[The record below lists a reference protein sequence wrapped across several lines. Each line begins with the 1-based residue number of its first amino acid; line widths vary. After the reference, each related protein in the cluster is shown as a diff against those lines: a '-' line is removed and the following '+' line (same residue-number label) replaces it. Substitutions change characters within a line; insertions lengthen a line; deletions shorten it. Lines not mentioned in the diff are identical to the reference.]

1 LAQKY
6 TVLVE
11 VHFPLVEVVS
21 QEKGKSKWWTW
32 CAWYQSKWL

>member
-1 LAQKY
+1 MKDLEVLAQKY

-21 QEKGKSKWWTW
+21 QEKEKVND
-32 CAWYQSKWL
+32 